1 MAANPDFRDSNM
13 NISVRKPVATID
25 PTVIYN
31 PSTVVPAGQGSSST
45 TMFSLPKLVK

>member
-13 NISVRKPVATID
+13 NISVQPVATID

-31 PSTVVPAGQGSSST
+31 PSAVVPAGQGSSST